1 MTMATTTRRPKPY
14 WSATGNAEL
23 AAARDEYR
31 RIAPAATDRVLAKQ
45 LLQVADE
52 IDEELALRAELAREQ
67 EMNP

>member
-1 MTMATTTRRPKPY
+1 MTTTTRRPKPY

-23 AAARDEYR
+23 AAARDEYH

>member
-1 MTMATTTRRPKPY
+1 
-14 WSATGNAEL
+14 
-23 AAARDEYR
+23 
-31 RIAPAATDRVLAKQ
+31 VLAKQ